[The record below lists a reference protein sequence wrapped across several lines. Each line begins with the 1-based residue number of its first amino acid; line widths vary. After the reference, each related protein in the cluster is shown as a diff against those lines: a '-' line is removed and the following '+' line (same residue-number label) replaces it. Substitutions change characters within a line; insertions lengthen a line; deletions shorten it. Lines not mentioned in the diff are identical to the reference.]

1 MLLFVLFC
9 KVPLTETEFCALAF
23 AGELKTNAAEDR
35 RHVISVWQITRK
47 TRTEALLRSDSS
59 APELLEPELPL
70 VAANSFHTKNATN
83 DLPAQEEQNV
93 LPSLH
98 LALSNKM
105 NQFCDKTS
113 RRDQGKLYEICPFPK
128 LR

>member
-9 KVPLTETEFCALAF
+9 KAPLIETEFSALAF
-23 AGELKTNAAEDR
+23 AGELKTNVAEDR

-47 TRTEALLRSDSS
+47 TRTEALLCGDSS

-70 VAANSFHTKNATN
+70 VVANSSHSTKSTTD
-83 DLPAQEEQNV
+83 DLPTQEEQDV

-98 LALSNKM
+98 LTLSNKI
-105 NQFCDKTS
+105 NPFCDKAS
-113 RRDQGKLYEICPFPK
+113 HRDQGKLYAICPFP
-128 LR
+128 